1 MALPPIFIIRHGQT
15 DWNAE
20 ARLQGQEEIALNAL
34 GRHQAA
40 RNGRH
45 LAGLLGDTVGAYRF
59 LASPMLRTR
68 ETMRILRTELGLDP
82 EAYETDERLIELHF
96 GDWQG
101 STLTEI
107 GAHDPQAVAAREAA
121 KWTYVPPGKAAE
133 SYDMLAQRAAPVF
146 EGLTTPTIVVAHGG
160 IVRSFL
166 KLYGA
171 MPPAEAAHMVIPQ
184 DRILEYCDGA
194 IAWR

>member
-1 MALPPIFIIRHGQT
+1 MPLPHLFIARHGQT

-20 ARLQGQEEIALNAL
+20 ARLQGQEEIPLNAL
-34 GRHQAA
+34 GRTQAA

-45 LAGLLGDTVGAYRF
+45 LAGLLGSTAGGYRF

-68 ETMRILRTELGLDP
+68 ETMRIIRSELGLDP
-82 EAYETDERLIELHF
+82 DAYETDERLIELHF

-101 STLTEI
+101 STLAEV
-107 GAHDPQAVAAREAA
+107 GERDPAAVEAREAA
-121 KWTYVPPGKAAE
+121 KWAYVPPGESAE
-133 SYDMLAQRAAPVF
+133 SYELLARRAKPVF
-146 EGLTTPTIVVAHGG
+146 EGLIAPTILVAHGG

-171 MPPAEAAHMVIPQ
+171 MPPAEAAHMLIPQ
-184 DRILEYCDGA
+184 DQVLEYRDA
-194 IAWR
+194 VIDWV